1 MSAGDASLL
10 QAIALASVLAWASG
24 MRLYLVILAAGI
36 ASRYGWLDLPEGLR
50 ILSHTYVLV
59 AAGLLVAVEFLA
71 DKVPGLDS
79 AWDAIHTFIRIP
91 AGALLAAGAAAWWL
105 ARGPLPSTPGVGGS
119 EGGAGVVVVPG
130 GDELPEVTRIKGDPV
145 LTIDRMAAGRSE
157 RLRDGADVHAGD
169 RLQLQYGAA
178 EREQG
183 AIVSIDGRGTATLH
197 FPDDV
202 TASPRLASG
211 GLVALDHSYE
221 LDDAPQFERFFFV
234 TVPRGR
240 ELSVAAVMAAAE
252 ALADAPAAMQQP
264 LKLPAG
270 YEQVAIT
277 LHKSR

>member
-1 MSAGDASLL
+1 MSERVPDLSIERLARGELSAPEAARVRAALGDDADATLR
-10 QAIALASVLAWASG
+10 ALAADDEAILREHPPAQVAAEVRRRLARREPTPAT
-24 MRLYLVILAAGI
+24 AAG
-36 ASRYGWLDLPEGLR
+36 ARW
-50 ILSHTYVLV
+50 
-59 AAGLLVAVEFLA
+59 
-71 DKVPGLDS
+71 
-79 AWDAIHTFIRIP
+79 WIP

-119 EGGAGVVVVPG
+119 DGGAGVVVVPG